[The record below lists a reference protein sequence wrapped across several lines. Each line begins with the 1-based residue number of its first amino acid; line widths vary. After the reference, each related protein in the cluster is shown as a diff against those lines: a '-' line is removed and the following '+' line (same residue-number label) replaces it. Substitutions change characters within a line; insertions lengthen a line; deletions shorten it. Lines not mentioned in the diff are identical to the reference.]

1 MDDNLMPLLI
11 VVGTVLLMF
20 YEWLKTIDLLGE
32 ARKENSNLLQQLQR
46 ADGRIEILRGE
57 RDEALQNYEKLS
69 HSLPWS
75 APAPQ
80 SRFSGAWPPETICSV
95 VENEESKQCKS
106 PS

>member
-11 VVGTVLLMF
+11 VAGTVLLVF
-20 YEWLKTIDLLGE
+20 YEWLKTIDLLE
-32 ARKENSNLLQQLQR
+32 KARKENRSLLEQLQR
-46 ADGRIEILRGE
+46 ADGRIEILRRE

-75 APAPQ
+75 APVQ
-80 SRFSGAWPPETICSV
+80 SRFSGAWHPEWMY
-95 VENEESKQCKS
+95 EESKQCKS